1 MPKSKRSKVT
11 TLSKTPVRSTK
22 ASKVALV
29 NEVQQQIDSYDH
41 VWLFSVGDM
50 RNEGLK
56 ELRSQWRGTGRF
68 FLGRGKVMA
77 KSLGE
82 TEETEYQEGLAKL
95 ARRIKGPVGLFMTSH
110 PVGETVEWFES
121 YSKKEYARMGAS
133 ATQDITLPEGP
144 LLTPYADPPMGDPF
158 PHSMEPQLRQLGL
171 NTTLVRGVPSLN
183 NPHVLCRK
191 GEKLTSEKCR
201 ILKLLGVQ
209 MSEFRIHLGSRWSK
223 GEGFVAGED
232 KATDGDA
239 ADEVEDGA
247 MDEDED

>member
-95 ARRIKGPVGLFMTSH
+95 ARVSGGGEAKAYEDQGLAGVWPWTVTTLRIH
-110 PVGETVEWFES
+110 P
-121 YSKKEYARMGAS
+121 
-133 ATQDITLPEGP
+133 
-144 LLTPYADPPMGDPF
+144 LTPVVADKRTVC
-158 PHSMEPQLRQLGL
+158 S
-171 NTTLVRGVPSLN
+171 
-183 NPHVLCRK
+183 
-191 GEKLTSEKCR
+191 
-201 ILKLLGVQ
+201 
-209 MSEFRIHLGSRWSK
+209 
-223 GEGFVAGED
+223 
-232 KATDGDA
+232 
-239 ADEVEDGA
+239 
-247 MDEDED
+247 

>member
-95 ARRIKGPVGLFMTSH
+95 ARVSGG
-110 PVGETVEWFES
+110 GEANDDQKTRPGSDPGRSV
-121 YSKKEYARMGAS
+121 R
-133 ATQDITLPEGP
+133 TDP
-144 LLTPYADPPMGDPF
+144 LTPVVADKRTGRSVHDQSPGWGD
-158 PHSMEPQLRQLGL
+158 G
-171 NTTLVRGVPSLN
+171 
-183 NPHVLCRK
+183 
-191 GEKLTSEKCR
+191 
-201 ILKLLGVQ
+201 
-209 MSEFRIHLGSRWSK
+209 
-223 GEGFVAGED
+223 
-232 KATDGDA
+232 
-239 ADEVEDGA
+239 
-247 MDEDED
+247 